1 MAYRS
6 IQEQWLKERAEVAAK
21 ARKDMA
27 RKRERGEIEKLPT
40 VSQRVIGRVL
50 LWLKR

>member
-6 IQEQWLKERAEVAAK
+6 TQEQWLKERAEVAARYEALK
-21 ARKDMA
+21 RK
-27 RKRERGEIEKLPT
+27 KERRAEVEKLPT
-40 VSQRVIGRVL
+40 LSQRVIGRFL